1 MNEICKCNGEKCE
14 VKEKCYR
21 YTSKA
26 KDKYQDWADFYKQPK
41 DKDGKCG
48 MFLENKKW
56 NF

>member
-26 KDKYQDWADFYKQPK
+26 KDKYQDWADFYKQPN
-41 DKDGKCG
+41 DKDGKCC
-48 MFLENKKW
+48 MFMENKK
-56 NF
+56 